1 MLACPGVTFWRRRC
15 FPAAIMERGKRWD
28 KTNSIAVLGLVSS
41 LLALGGMVYAREAV
55 AQAYPTK
62 PIRIVVPTPPGGG
75 TDTVGRIVGRK
86 LSNQIS
92 QPVIIDNRPGASGNI
107 AAELVA
113 KSTPDGYTL
122 LMILASH
129 ATNPSL
135 FKKIVT
141 VQGITPPILK
151 SARERGLSG
160 PGGMLG
166 KPPSRSPRQDAVAA

>member
-1 MLACPGVTFWRRRC
+1 
-15 FPAAIMERGKRWD
+15 MERGKRWD

-135 FKKIVT
+135 FKNCN
-141 VQGITPPILK
+141 
-151 SARERGLSG
+151 RSG
-160 PGGMLG
+160 DHAPYFEIG
-166 KPPSRSPRQDAVAA
+166 KRDGTLWPWRNAWQASLT